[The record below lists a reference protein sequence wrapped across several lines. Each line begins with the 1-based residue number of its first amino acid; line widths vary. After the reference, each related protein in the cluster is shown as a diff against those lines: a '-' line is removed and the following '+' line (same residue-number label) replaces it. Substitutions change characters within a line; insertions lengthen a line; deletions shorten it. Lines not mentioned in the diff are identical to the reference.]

1 MSELNKRVVVL
12 RGECDGDCGGNYSVA
27 AGEELSFYQMCGGG
41 DHSLTLR
48 LAEGAKAKV
57 VFAAT
62 EQGESNY
69 DYTVELNGAGAEL
82 ELYGLY
88 LCGEGAKCHIRTNVR
103 HNVADCKSNQVV
115 KGIAKDNGV
124 GTFDGLVYVAPDAQ
138 RTEAYQ
144 QSRNM
149 LLSRTARIHTNPQLE
164 IYADD
169 VKCSHGATVGN
180 IDDEAIYYMRQR
192 GLSEEQARRLQVGG
206 FLRDVLSH
214 IDDEAIREE
223 FELKIEN
230 LRLMVDKIEE
240 YVQSIRYTR
249 RISDTWREGLWQ
261 AIGLPR

>member
-1 MSELNKRVVVL
+1 MSEQNKKVVVL
-12 RGECDGDCGGNYSVA
+12 RGGCDGDCGGCFDVA
-27 AGEELSFYQMCGGG
+27 AGEELSFYQMCGSG

-69 DYTVELNGAGAEL
+69 DYTIELNGAGAEL
-82 ELYGLY
+82 ELYGLFF
-88 LCGEGAKCHIRTNVR
+88 CGEGARCHVRTNVR

-169 VKCSHGATVGN
+169 VRCSHGATVGN
-180 IDDEAIYYMRQR
+180 IDDDAIYYMRQR
-192 GLSEEQARRLQVGG
+192 GLSEEQARKLQVGG

-230 LRLMVDKIEE
+230 
-240 YVQSIRYTR
+240 
-249 RISDTWREGLWQ
+249 
-261 AIGLPR
+261 